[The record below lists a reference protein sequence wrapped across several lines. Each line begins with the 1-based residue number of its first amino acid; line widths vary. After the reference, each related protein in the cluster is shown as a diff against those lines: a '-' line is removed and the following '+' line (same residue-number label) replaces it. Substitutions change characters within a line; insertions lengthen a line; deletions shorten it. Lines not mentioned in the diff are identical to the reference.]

1 MVKEEERWA
10 RVKDGHLQD
19 MSKWTLFVMDHT
31 VLQISRKMGIF
42 LSLFF
47 NSSTVT
53 VQFQCYSTNLQLKI
67 VLKNNMN

>member
-19 MSKWTLFVMDHT
+19 ISEWTLFVMDYA

-42 LSLFF
+42 LSFF
-47 NSSTVT
+47 FKSSTVT
-53 VQFQCYSTNLQLKI
+53 VKIQCYSTNLQLKI
-67 VLKNNMN
+67 VLKNKSI